1 MITKSTEFPQNQIQL
16 WWELGFVLLGCLYFL
31 GLIFLF
37 LELITFG
44 SFSILSMI
52 PISRIMGNWCLKNL
66 ALKIVILEDLF
77 LVIGLMV
84 LFMWKWLFLTYP
96 KKKKKKKWLTFRFS
110 FCSQSVPKVF
120 LDYLGLFIEL
130 CLAIFIGLAAF
141 VIWWIL
147 CEPTK
152 TWKSFSW
159 LFLGVQ
165 PNHGR

>member
-1 MITKSTEFPQNQIQL
+1 MITKLTEFPQNQIQL

-84 LFMWKWLFLTYP
+84 LFMWKWLFLTYLP
-96 KKKKKKKWLTFRFS
+96 PKKKKKWLTFRFS
-110 FCSQSVPKVF
+110 FCSQSLPKVF

-130 CLAIFIGLAAF
+130 SCICNLMDFVWTNQNMEIFFMTIFGS
-141 VIWWIL
+141 
-147 CEPTK
+147 PTK
-152 TWKSFSW
+152 PWKISNFHT
-159 LFLGVQ
+159 F
-165 PNHGR
+165 P